1 MESMGKFVA
10 GLVVGAGLRC
20 ALAAAAQVPHHDG
33 VFWGRLDNQDKAAY
47 VAGYSDAAHSS
58 LGKLDNLKLAAR
70 ILHWKGA
77 DKILAQVARGLDISS
92 LPTPGLI
99 AYLDGVY
106 SNPRYGDFDLGA
118 AIELAA
124 MRGID
129 AQEATSIKVPGV
141 TPPSSDLKP

>member
-1 MESMGKFVA
+1 MGSMGKFVA
-10 GLVVGAGLRC
+10 GLIVGAGLSC
-20 ALAAAAQVPHHDG
+20 TLAATAQVPHHDG

-47 VAGYSDAAHSS
+47 VEGYSDAAHSS
-58 LGKLDNLKLAAR
+58 LGKLDNLKLAAGVF
-70 ILHWKGA
+70 HWKGA

-99 AYLDGVY
+99 AYLDSVY
-106 SNPRYGDFDLGA
+106 SDPRYGNFELGT

-129 AQEATSIKVPGV
+129 AQATSIKVPGV
-141 TPPSSDLKP
+141 TPASSDLKP